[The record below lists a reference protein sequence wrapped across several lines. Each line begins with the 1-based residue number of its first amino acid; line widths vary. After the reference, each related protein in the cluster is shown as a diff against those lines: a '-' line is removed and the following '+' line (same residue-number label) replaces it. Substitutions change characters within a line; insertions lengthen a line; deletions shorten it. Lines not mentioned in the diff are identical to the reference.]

1 MGLVWNLVDVTL
13 DFIGVPMQTQ
23 GPFFKAFVI
32 ALPFFVFHLVPNLRM
47 AGAASAYDAGYVT
60 GQILA
65 NHLVAAVITGLLGK
79 FGVKHASWI
88 KTMLMY
94 LVIVIPVIGL
104 NYIGST

>member
-1 MGLVWNLVDVTL
+1 
-13 DFIGVPMQTQ
+13 MQPK
-23 GPFFKAFVI
+23 GPFFKAFAI

-47 AGAASAYDAGYVT
+47 ASAASVYDAGYIT
-60 GQILA
+60 GQIVA

-79 FGVKHASWI
+79 FGIKHASWT

-104 NYIGST
+104 NYVGGGA